1 MLIGLLTLTP
11 FWIAFWIW
19 RWRARQR
26 LVAWLHTP
34 RPWPRAWGTE
44 WRRSGWLAPGW
55 DAAELPAEL
64 SVTQVLYDWA
74 WADPDVLEHLS
85 LRGVALGGP
94 GLGLEPLLSAL
105 WVNLPEPVRATT
117 QERLAARLRASYSW
131 WTGAESGWTGRPLLM
146 DAARMPKGAAAL
158 PLVAVEDLTA
168 APIPGPFRVEKL
180 ISDAP
185 APLWPLLL
193 ALQRRTPPRFMH
205 PLAVGQGEGESLV
218 AGLSQRVGTTVGQRI
233 GAGLGSILGPI
244 GSMLGQHVGGMLG
257 AAGAQQLAGKMVSPQ
272 VGTALEQVS
281 AAVSGLGATLAG
293 KDLVRALMLPEKALL
308 DLGAQWQA
316 RVARRGGRLRERL
329 ARSAELTLAE
339 ECLVLAADALRGYR
353 DAQPVFFSIAEKGGD
368 LVTGG
373 LVLQNPWMATANP
386 EASER
391 LQEARS
397 ALNRAAQ
404 SLGQLRP
411 RGAGGTPG

>member
-1 MLIGLLTLTP
+1 LLIGLLTLTP
-11 FWIAFWIW
+11 FWIMFWIW

-34 RPWPRAWGTE
+34 RAWPRAWGAE

-55 DAAELPAEL
+55 ELADLPAEL
-64 SVTQVLYDWA
+64 SLTQVLYDWA

-85 LRGVALGGP
+85 LRGAPVGGEQV
-94 GLGLEPLLSAL
+94 GLEPLLSAL
-105 WVNLPEPVRATT
+105 WVNLPEPARAAT

-131 WTGAESGWTGRPLLM
+131 WTGAEHGWTGRPLLM
-146 DAARMPKGAAAL
+146 DATRMPKASAAL

-205 PLAVGQGEGESLV
+205 PLAVSQGEGESLV
-218 AGLSQRVGTTVGQRI
+218 AGLSHKVGTTVGQRI

-257 AAGAQQLAGKMVSPQ
+257 AAGAKQLAGKMVSPQ
-272 VGTALEQVS
+272 VETALEQVS
-281 AAVSGLGATLAG
+281 VAISGLGATVTGKELARG
-293 KDLVRALMLPEKALL
+293 LMLPEKALL
-308 DLGAQWQA
+308 DLGAQWQK

-329 ARSAELTLAE
+329 ARSVELTLAE

-353 DAQPVFFSIAEKGGD
+353 DAQPVFFAIAEKGGD

-373 LVLQNPWMATANP
+373 LVLQNPWMATAKP
-386 EASER
+386 EAAER
-391 LQEARS
+391 LQEARA

-411 RGAGGTPG
+411 RGSGGPTR